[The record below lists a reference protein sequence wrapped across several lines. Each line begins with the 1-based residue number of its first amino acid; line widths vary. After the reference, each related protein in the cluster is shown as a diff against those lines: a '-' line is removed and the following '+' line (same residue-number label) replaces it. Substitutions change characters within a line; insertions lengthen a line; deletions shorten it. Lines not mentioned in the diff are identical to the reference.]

1 MDDDL
6 LKTGEFAYLCDTTKE
21 TLRHY
26 KDIGLLCPVAYADNG
41 YAFYS
46 PLQLSDFLLISS
58 LHHAGCSLMDIKGY
72 FADPD
77 AEELDNVITER
88 IDAITRERSKLL
100 QQKML
105 LENTLARTR
114 ARHDWIKNPE
124 SYKLEVCD
132 AEYFIDG
139 DALQEYESL
148 DSLAQ
153 EQAVSLVRHIVSV
166 WDEGRAQGRVGE
178 LQGNYRVGL
187 QAFLDDTPERDFHI
201 CTHTHTRKQARGT
214 QRPIIEKPSGTYFK
228 YLRVMNLADALKQ
241 ANTLEVVFATYHDMK
256 TLLDAEGF
264 IPTSDVFERELS
276 LYTGKTD
283 DLIYSEV
290 SVRVD
295 KKDKIIPSRFQNLE
309 QR

>member
-1 MDDDL
+1 MRDNDL

-41 YAFYS
+41 YALYS

-77 AEELDNVITER
+77 AEELDRVITER
-88 IDAITRERSKLL
+88 IAAITRERAQLL

-105 LENTLARTR
+105 LENTLARAR
-114 ARHDWIKNPE
+114 ARHDWMKNPAP
-124 SYKLEVCD
+124 YKLEVCD
-132 AEYFIDG
+132 TEYFVDG
-139 DALQEYESL
+139 DALQEYGSL
-148 DSLAQ
+148 DTLAQ

-166 WDEGRAQGRVGE
+166 WDEGREQGRVGE

-187 QAFLDDTPERDFHI
+187 QAFLEGAPERDFHI
-201 CTHTHTRKQARGT
+201 CTRTRVRKQPRNH
-214 QRPIIEKPSGTYFK
+214 QSNLVEKPAGTYFK
-228 YLRVMNLADALKQ
+228 YLRVMNLADALEQ
-241 ANTLEVVFATYHDMK
+241 ANTLDAVFATYRDMK
-256 TLLDAEGF
+256 VLLDQEGF
-264 IPTSDVFERELS
+264 TPTSDVFERELS

-283 DLIYSEV
+283 DLIYSEL

-295 KKDKIIPSRFQNLE
+295 TCSE
-309 QR
+309 

>member
-1 MDDDL
+1 MGEDL

-41 YAFYS
+41 YALYS

-72 FADPD
+72 FTDPD

-88 IDAITRERSKLL
+88 IAAITRERSKLL

-114 ARHDWIKNPE
+114 ARHDWMKNPAP
-124 SYKLEVCD
+124 YKLEVCD
-132 AEYFIDG
+132 AEYFVDG
-139 DALQEYESL
+139 DALQDYESL
-148 DSLAQ
+148 DIDAQ
-153 EQAVSLVRHIVSV
+153 EQAVSLVRHIVGI
-166 WDEGRAQGRVGE
+166 WEEGKTQGSVGE

-187 QAFLDDTPERDFHI
+187 QAFLEGEPERDFHI
-201 CTHTHTRKQARGT
+201 CTRTRARKQARRG
-214 QRPIIEKPSGTYFK
+214 QRRIIEKPSGTYFK

>member
-1 MDDDL
+1 MCKKGGVDLRDDDL

-41 YAFYS
+41 YALYS

-77 AEELDNVITER
+77 AEELDRVITER
-88 IDAITRERSKLL
+88 IDAITRERAQLL

-114 ARHDWIKNPE
+114 ARHDWMKNPAP
-124 SYKLEVCD
+124 YKLEMCD
-132 AEYFIDG
+132 AEYFVDG
-139 DALQEYESL
+139 DALQEYGSL
-148 DSLAQ
+148 DTLAQ

-166 WDEGRAQGRVGE
+166 WDEGRGQGRVGE

-187 QAFLDDTPERDFHI
+187 QAFLNNTPEQDFHI
-201 CTHTHTRKQARGT
+201 CTRTHARKQPRKR
-214 QRPIIEKPSGTYFK
+214 QSHLIEKPAGTYFK
-228 YLRVMNLADALKQ
+228 YLRVMNLADALEQ
-241 ANTLEVVFATYHDMK
+241 ANTLEVVFATYRDLK
-256 TLLDAEGF
+256 TLLEQEGF
-264 IPTSDVFERELS
+264 MPTSDVFERELS

-295 KKDKIIPSRFQNLE
+295 TNRK
-309 QR
+309 